1 MTARRPR
8 RAVPAACSI
17 LLLLTACATSGPQP
31 SAPATP
37 PETPSSSASPPPTPA
52 APLPAPVLRSAPGP
66 LAPPAPARPVA
77 QKPDYDNNVYFA
89 SASAQIDARGRATL
103 QALAARLK
111 SDRESRVSLIGHTD
125 HLGSSEYNV
134 ALGQKRVEAVYRE
147 LLSLG
152 VSSRQFVTRS
162 SYGSELVADD
172 CRDETCRTL
181 ARRVE
186 LQIQESERRP

>member
-8 RAVPAACSI
+8 RTALAACAA
-17 LLLLTACATSGPQP
+17 LLLLAACATTDPRP

-37 PETPSSSASPPPTPA
+37 PETPSPSASPVTA
-52 APLPAPVLRSAPGP
+52 APPPAPVLRSAPGP
-66 LAPPAPARPVA
+66 LAPVAPMRAAP

-111 SDRESRVSLIGHTD
+111 ADRESRISLIGHTD

-152 VSSRQFVTRS
+152 VSSRQFITRS

-186 LQIQESERRP
+186 LQILESERRP